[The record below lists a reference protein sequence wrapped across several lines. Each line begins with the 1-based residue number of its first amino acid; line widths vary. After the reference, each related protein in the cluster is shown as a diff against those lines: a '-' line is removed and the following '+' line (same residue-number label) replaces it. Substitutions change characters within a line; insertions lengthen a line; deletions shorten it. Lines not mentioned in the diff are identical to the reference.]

1 MSYKEKQEL
10 EALPGRIDAL
20 EAASR
25 DLHETMADPSFYQR
39 DRAEIARVNA
49 RLEEVE
55 EELARTFERW
65 EALEAMAG

>member
-1 MSYKEKQEL
+1 
-10 EALPGRIDAL
+10 
-20 EAASR
+20 
-25 DLHETMADPSFYQR
+25 MADPSFYQR

-55 EELARTFERW
+55 KELARTFERW